1 MSMSISGQFR
11 RAARAVAKVFEP
23 RAIVL
28 LYHRVNEVSSDPQL
42 LCVSRKH
49 FDEHLQVLHDFTR
62 PGLLRM
68 LQGTLEHTFVKYPAV
83 ILTFDDGYADNL
95 HYAKPLLERHDMPA
109 TVFVT
114 TDLLGSKAGFWKD
127 VLNRIL
133 LLPGNLPG
141 TLKLNINGAS
151 VQWELGEAARYSV
164 EDFERHHR
172 WDVTQPSNP
181 TTRQQLYRSLSYL
194 LQTAS
199 GSEQRNAVDEIVS
212 WAGMPPNSSS
222 DDSILSAE
230 EVVQLACGGLVEVGS
245 HTASHPVLSC
255 LALNEQREEIQ
266 QSKRRLEDILG
277 YPVTSFA
284 YPYGGPSHYTPETV
298 AATREAGFK
307 VACSNFEGM
316 VRRNSDMYQ
325 LPRFLVRDWN
335 GEEFARRLRSWLSY

>member
-1 MSMSISGQFR
+1 MSISGPFR
-11 RAARAVAKVFEP
+11 RVARAVANMFEP

-28 LYHRVNEVSSDPQL
+28 LYHRVNEVPSDPQL

-49 FDEHLQVLHDFTR
+49 FGEHLQVLKDFTR
-62 PGLLRM
+62 PGLLKT
-68 LQGTLEHTFVKYPAV
+68 LHGTLEHAFVRYPAA

-95 HYAKPLLERHDMPA
+95 HYAKPLLERYDMPA

-133 LLPGNLPG
+133 LRPGNLPG

-151 VQWELGEAARYSV
+151 VQWELGEAARYDV
-164 EDFERHHR
+164 KDFERHHR
-172 WDVTQPSNP
+172 WDVSQPSNP
-181 TTRQQLYRSLSYL
+181 TTRQQLYRSLSIL
-194 LQTAS
+194 LQAAS
-199 GSEQRNAVDEIVS
+199 GSEQHNVVNEIVS
-212 WAGMPPNSSS
+212 WAGVPTDNSL
-222 DDSILSAE
+222 DDCILSAE
-230 EVVQLACGGLVEVGS
+230 EVIQLARDGLVEVGS

-255 LALNEQREEIQ
+255 LALNEQRKEIQ

-316 VRRNSDMYQ
+316 VRRNADMYQ

>member
-1 MSMSISGQFR
+1 MPISGPIR
-11 RAARAVAKVFEP
+11 RVARAVANIVAP
-23 RAIVL
+23 RVIVL
-28 LYHRVNEVSSDPQL
+28 LYHRVNEVPSDPQL

-49 FDEHLQVLHDFTR
+49 FAEHLQVLQDFTR
-62 PGLLRM
+62 PGLLRT
-68 LQGTLEHTFVKYPAV
+68 LQGALEHTFVRYPAV

-95 HYAKPLLERHDMPA
+95 HYAKPLLEHYEMPA

-133 LLPGNLPG
+133 LRPGNLPK

-151 VQWELGEAARYSV
+151 VQWDLGAAARYGV

-172 WDVTQPSNP
+172 WDVSQPNNP
-181 TTRQQLYRSLSYL
+181 TTRQQLYRSLSYM

-199 GSEQRNAVDEIVS
+199 GSEQRNVVNEIVS
-212 WAGMPPNSSS
+212 WASVATCNSS
-222 DDSILSAE
+222 DDCILSPE
-230 EVVQLACGGLVEVGS
+230 EVIQLARDGLVEVGS

-284 YPYGGPSHYTPETV
+284 YPYGGLSHYTPETV
-298 AATREAGFK
+298 VATREAGFK
-307 VACSNFEGM
+307 VACSNFEGI

-325 LPRFLVRDWN
+325 LPRFLVRDWD
-335 GEEFARRLRSWLSY
+335 GEEFARRLRNWLSY